1 MENHSARIACC
12 EKGLINANSFIDPS
26 SESSSRVIMACT
38 SVAIGNSSATSM
50 TKDIIFKEYN
60 GIRRSH
66 SSKDIRE
73 RTCIKRSY
81 SDNHI
86 CYSANKIHATSTQ
99 PKPKNNN
106 NNNNSM
112 GMRIF
117 PLKFSGS
124 FLPHPIRS
132 FLFDMEETSKDLSS
146 EEEVTR
152 RANWIER
159 LLEIRRHWRT
169 KQKKGVEN
177 DIYAHHDETGER
189 FCGEE
194 DGGCEVDYYDS
205 EDEGEFSF
213 DTESFARFLVKVPLS
228 DTKVFSQLAFL
239 SNMAYVIPEIK
250 AEELERC
257 CGLKFVTSSLL
268 KKANGAAIN
277 MKEKQD
283 QHSTCIS
290 DEALNVAGVGSGEAL
305 QLERTQQIPTTVA
318 YEIAATAASYMHSR
332 AKNPSSHPLEP
343 QEKGEG
349 TSRAYNPEVAAYVA
363 ASTMTAVVAAEEVQ
377 KQETA
382 KGLQSLHSSPCE
394 WFVCDDIHSSTRYF
408 IIQGSDSLASWQANL
423 FFEPTKFEGS
433 DVLVHRGIYEAA
445 KGIYK
450 QFIPEI
456 IEHLK
461 KYGTQAKF
469 QFTGHSL
476 GGSLS
481 LLVHLMLLK
490 NEIVKPCMLQPV
502 VTFGSPF
509 VFCGGHKILI
519 ELGLDEDDIRCIIM
533 HRDIV
538 PRAFSCN
545 YPNHVAAVLKRLS
558 GSFRSHSC
566 LNKSKLLYS
575 PLGKIFILQPEEM
588 SSPPHPMLP
597 EGSALY
603 TLDSTQNGYSI
614 GLLRAFLNCPHPL
627 ETLSDPTAYGSEGTI
642 LRDHDSSFYLKAL
655 NGVLDQ
661 HTKMHTGKVRKQRKL
676 LLPLLTSPSP
686 ELWRHDGNLDNK
698 NSLVSNEIMTGV

>member
-1 MENHSARIACC
+1 
-12 EKGLINANSFIDPS
+12 
-26 SESSSRVIMACT
+26 MACT
-38 SVAIGNSSATSM
+38 SVAIGNSPAASM
-50 TKDIIFKEYN
+50 TKEIIFKEYSML
-60 GIRRSH
+60 RRSH
-66 SSKDIRE
+66 SSKDVRE
-73 RTCIKRSY
+73 RACIKRSY
-81 SDNHI
+81 SDNQI

-99 PKPKNNN
+99 PKPKNK
-106 NNNNSM
+106 NNNSTGM
-112 GMRIF
+112 GIF

-124 FLPHPIRS
+124 FLPNAVRS
-132 FLFDMEETSKDLSS
+132 FLFDMEETSKNLTT
-146 EEEVTR
+146 EEEVTK

-159 LLEIRRHWRT
+159 LLEIRSRWRL
-169 KQKKGVEN
+169 KQQKGGLEN
-177 DIYAHHDETGER
+177 DLYADHDESAESL
-189 FCGEE
+189 CGGD

-205 EDEGEFSF
+205 EDEEGLTF
-213 DTESFARFLVKVPLS
+213 DTESFARYLIRVPVS

-239 SNMAYVIPEIK
+239 SNMAYVIPNIK
-250 AEELERC
+250 AEDLEIYH
-257 CGLKFVTSSLL
+257 GLQFVTSSLH
-268 KKANGAAIN
+268 KKAEAAAIN
-277 MKEKQD
+277 IKEKLD

-290 DEALNVAGVGSGEAL
+290 DEAFNVGESCSVEAL
-305 QLERTQQIPTTVA
+305 KLERTQEIPTTVA
-318 YEIAATAASYMHSR
+318 YEIAATAASYVHSR
-332 AKNPSSHPLEP
+332 VKNTSSHPLES
-343 QEKGEG
+343 QEKGDG
-349 TSRAYNPEVAAYVA
+349 STRVYNPEVAAYVA

-377 KQETA
+377 KQEAA
-382 KGLQSLHSSPCE
+382 KDLQSLHSSPCE
-394 WFVCDDIHSSTRYF
+394 WFVCDDTDTLTRCF

-423 FFEPTKFEGS
+423 FFEPTKFEGT

-450 QFIPEI
+450 QFMPEI
-456 IEHLK
+456 IDHLK
-461 KYGTQAKF
+461 KYGAHARF

-490 NEIVKPCMLQPV
+490 NGIVKPTMLQPV

-509 VFCGGHKILI
+509 VFCGGHKILN
-519 ELGLDEDDIRCIIM
+519 ELGLDEDNIHCIIM

-575 PLGKIFILQPEEM
+575 PLGKLFILQPDEM

-597 EGSALY
+597 QGSALY
-603 TLDSTQNGYSI
+603 TLDSTQNGYSK

-655 NGVLDQ
+655 NGVLKQ
-661 HTKMHTGKVRKQRKL
+661 HTKMAVGKVRNQRKL
-676 LLPLLTSPSP
+676 LWPLLASPSP
-686 ELWRHDGNLDNK
+686 ELWSHDGNLDNN
-698 NSLVSNEIMTGV
+698 NSLLSNEIMTGV